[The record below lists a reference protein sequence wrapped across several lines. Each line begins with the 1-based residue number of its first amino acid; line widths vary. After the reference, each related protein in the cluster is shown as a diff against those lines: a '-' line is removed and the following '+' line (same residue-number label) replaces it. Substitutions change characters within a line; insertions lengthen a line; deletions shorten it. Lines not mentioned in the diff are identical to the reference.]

1 MSLIIKINQTYIH
14 KQTLIGNKAKM
25 HQPLYYLKIPTN
37 FKPEKKK
44 KIFRIITQ
52 KIRPSKRNY
61 KKTAPLKFDQFQ

>member
-1 MSLIIKINQTYIH
+1 MTLIIKINQTYIH

-44 KIFRIITQ
+44 KKNLQKNNTKNSTQ
-52 KIRPSKRNY
+52 
-61 KKTAPLKFDQFQ
+61 